1 MYNRFLNYLMD
12 NDPQKAIS
20 KPGHTVRKIINPIIR
35 FAIPFTTKTKL
46 VVLRRADV
54 PKDRPI
60 IFAATHGFKEDIV
73 DTLVVIDRQAYI
85 LIGSL
90 SQIFHSAEGLSAWA
104 AGTILVDRL
113 NKDSRRASKEKMIR
127 ALQLGANIIIFPEGT
142 WNKSP
147 NQMASGLFPG
157 VYDVAKATGALV
169 APVATHRDG
178 KYVYGILDA
187 AFDITQYDRA
197 EGLTVLRDRFATL
210 RYEMME
216 KHSKANR
223 RDFPFGEQADK
234 YWQEFVDDLMHE
246 VEFYDYE
253 DELHTKYIDKTIT
266 EPAEAFAHFATL
278 QPNLNNAFLLNK
290 RLR

>member
-1 MYNRFLNYLMD
+1 MNNKFLYYLMD
-12 NDPQKAIS
+12 NDPQKTVS
-20 KPGHTVRKIINPIIR
+20 KPGYTIRKIINPIIR

-46 VVLRRADV
+46 VILRRADV
-54 PKDRPI
+54 PKNQPI

-90 SQIFHSAEGLSAWA
+90 SQIFQTAEGISAWA

-113 NKDSRRASKEKMIR
+113 NKDSRKASKEKMIR
-127 ALQLGANIIIFPEGT
+127 ALRFGANIIIFPEGT

-178 KYVYGILDA
+178 KYVYGILDE
-187 AFDITQYDRA
+187 AFDIAQFERA
-197 EGLTVLRDRFATL
+197 EGLNALRDRFATL
-210 RYEMME
+210 RYELME
-216 KHSKANR
+216 KYSKTNR
-223 RDFPFGEQADK
+223 QELPFGKQADI
-234 YWQEFVDDLMHE
+234 YWKDYVDDLMHE

-266 EPAEAFAHFATL
+266 EPPDAFAHLATL
-278 QPNLNNAFLLNK
+278 EPNLNNAFLFNK
-290 RLR
+290 RLK